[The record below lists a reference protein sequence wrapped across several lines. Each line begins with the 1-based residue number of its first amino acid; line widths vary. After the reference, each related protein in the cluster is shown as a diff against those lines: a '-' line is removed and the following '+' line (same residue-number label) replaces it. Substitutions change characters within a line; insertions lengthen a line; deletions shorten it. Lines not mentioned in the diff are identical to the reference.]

1 MYIKDG
7 SGTSSRN
14 DVMVNQSNGENDF
27 ITIYTV
33 TLENDE
39 SIAVILRDLVLNGSS
54 GDYVIFDAL
63 RVTPVTP
70 VGLKTK
76 DQKTSTG
83 QMIKINSAYPNPFN
97 SSVTIGY
104 QTNTNATINISL
116 FDIYGRTVYSEGNV
130 GIQAGN
136 HLFSWDGQNS
146 FGLDLTSGVYY
157 LSISS
162 THIFETVKVVL
173 LK

>member
-14 DVMVNQSNGENDF
+14 DVIVNQSTGENDF
-27 ITIYTV
+27 ITINTV

-54 GDYVIFDAL
+54 GDHVVFDAL
-63 RVTPVTP
+63 RVTPVTS

-76 DQKTSTG
+76 DQDINID

-104 QTNTNATINISL
+104 QTSINATINISL
-116 FDIYGRTVYSEGNV
+116 FDIYGRTVFNKSNET
-130 GIQAGN
+130 QAGN

-146 FGLDLTSGVYY
+146 FGLDLPSGVYY

-162 THIFETVKVVL
+162 PYIFETIKVVL